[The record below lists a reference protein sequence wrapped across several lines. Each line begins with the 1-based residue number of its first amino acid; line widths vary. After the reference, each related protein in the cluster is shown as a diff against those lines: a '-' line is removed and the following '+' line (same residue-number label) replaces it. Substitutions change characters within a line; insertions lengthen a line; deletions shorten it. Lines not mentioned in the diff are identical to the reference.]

1 MFKLN
6 YYYKSILQPI
16 FLYGC
21 LIGLTTILILF
32 INFFL
37 DLKID
42 IEHIQISFDLSLLII
57 ILLYFNLS
65 KDEIPNIISVDFK
78 EILLIAALSL
88 LISISFAYY
97 NYSYFYRSYIM
108 NDFNFSIEFEISNI
122 QNYNYYSLLR
132 ILLILPVLEEIFYR
146 YILFKKFNL
155 RLPAFISIFISSLLF
170 SLTHLDFE
178 NFSAIAIVGVTLGY
192 VYHITKKIL
201 IPILIHFGIN
211 FLNIFTNYSDTGLT
225 SLYAILL
232 FIVSNIVI
240 VLLVCSFNK
249 TKSFNHK
256 GY

>member
-97 NYSYFYRSYIM
+97 NYSYFYRLRPLHGK
-108 NDFNFSIEFEISNI
+108 NF
-122 QNYNYYSLLR
+122 
-132 ILLILPVLEEIFYR
+132 
-146 YILFKKFNL
+146 
-155 RLPAFISIFISSLLF
+155 
-170 SLTHLDFE
+170 
-178 NFSAIAIVGVTLGY
+178 
-192 VYHITKKIL
+192 
-201 IPILIHFGIN
+201 IN
-211 FLNIFTNYSDTGLT
+211 QQLKQ
-225 SLYAILL
+225 
-232 FIVSNIVI
+232 V
-240 VLLVCSFNK
+240 
-249 TKSFNHK
+249 
-256 GY
+256 

>member
-1 MFKLN
+1 
-6 YYYKSILQPI
+6 
-16 FLYGC
+16 
-21 LIGLTTILILF
+21 
-32 INFFL
+32 
-37 DLKID
+37 
-42 IEHIQISFDLSLLII
+42 
-57 ILLYFNLS
+57 
-65 KDEIPNIISVDFK
+65 
-78 EILLIAALSL
+78 
-88 LISISFAYY
+88 
-97 NYSYFYRSYIM
+97 M

-256 GY
+256 DY